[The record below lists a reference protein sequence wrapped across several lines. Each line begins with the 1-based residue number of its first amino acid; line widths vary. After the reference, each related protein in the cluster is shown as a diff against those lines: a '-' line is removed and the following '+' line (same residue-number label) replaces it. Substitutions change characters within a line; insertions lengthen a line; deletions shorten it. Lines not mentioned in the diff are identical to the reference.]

1 MMTVKLPD
9 VITAYFAADRV
20 RSADAVADCFTDDA
34 VVKDEGHTYTGR
46 DAIRQWKADS
56 STKYTYSVEPFSI
69 STEGDRTI
77 VVSHLTGDFP
87 GSPVDLRYQF
97 TLNDGKIAGLEIT
110 L

>member
-1 MMTVKLPD
+1 MTVKLPD
-9 VITAYFAADRV
+9 SIAAYFSADRK
-20 RSADAVADCFTDDA
+20 RSADAVAACFTGAA

-69 STEGDRTI
+69 ASEGDRTI
-77 VVSHLTGDFP
+77 VVSHLVGDFP

-97 TLNDGKIAGLEIT
+97 VLDGQKIAGLEIT

>member
-1 MMTVKLPD
+1 MTVKLPA
-9 VITAYFAADRV
+9 IIAEYFDADRK

-34 VVKDEGHTYTGR
+34 IVKDEGHSYTGR

-69 STEGDRTI
+69 SAEGDKTT
-77 VVSHLTGDFP
+77 VVSHLAGDFP
-87 GSPVDLRYQF
+87 GSPLDLRYLFVLEGQ
-97 TLNDGKIAGLEIT
+97 KIAGLEIT

>member
-1 MMTVKLPD
+1 MTVKLPA
-9 VITAYFAADRV
+9 IIAEYFDADRK

-34 VVKDEGHTYTGR
+34 IVKDEGHSYTGR

-69 STEGDRTI
+69 AAEGDKTT
-77 VVSHLTGDFP
+77 VVSHLAGDFP
-87 GSPVDLRYQF
+87 GSPLDLRYLFVLEGQ
-97 TLNDGKIAGLEIT
+97 KIAGLEIT